1 MRVAKPGK
9 KPGFKSTIFTFTT
22 SAFWHGTRPGYYLTF
37 VVGALMQT
45 VGKYY
50 RRNFRPIF
58 LEADGKTPKPAKIV
72 YDFVCWVNT
81 QLAFGFFVQPFVI
94 LGFTKSLECW
104 ATVYYWLLWVI
115 AISFFAFSGPFAKS
129 VSKFFKS
136 LQPSYRE
143 QQRKSRE
150 DKYKLNNEEASI
162 VEQAVGAKL
171 GQDYDIPALGL
182 PPFDVFTDFDQT
194 EVDHDIQ
201 HLRKAWTSFRG
212 RRGSITENDFD
223 GLKDAYNNFTN
234 EINDIFNTKK
244 EEFKKEKLNKQN

>member
-1 MRVAKPGK
+1 MGRHLSPLKLFTILYVG
-9 KPGFKSTIFTFTT
+9 STPN
-22 SAFWHGTRPGYYLTF
+22 WRLG
-37 VVGALMQT
+37 
-45 VGKYY
+45 
-50 RRNFRPIF
+50 
-58 LEADGKTPKPAKIV
+58 
-72 YDFVCWVNT
+72 
-81 QLAFGFFVQPFVI
+81 FVQPFVI

-234 EINDIFNTKK
+234 EINDIFNTKRKNSRKKNSTSKTK
-244 EEFKKEKLNKQN
+244 ESTLTIAIILK